1 MFGANT
7 SQPFGNSPATT
18 NQQFGA
24 FGQTTSTSIFNKSPT
39 NSAFNNTPPKGQSI
53 LGGPSNQTFAFGNNT
68 LNQQNQAFS
77 SQPTNQNAF
86 GNTTWGVPT
95 NGAIAVGGAQLAKF
109 SALKPKNAKIDGKHL
124 VKCITLLD

>member
-7 SQPFGNSPATT
+7 SQPFGNNPTTT

-24 FGQTTSTSIFNKSPT
+24 FGQTTSTSIFNKSPA
-39 NSAFNNTPPKGQSI
+39 NNAFNNTPPKGPSI
-53 LGGPSNQTFAFGNNT
+53 LGTPNQTFAFGNNA

-77 SQPTNQNAF
+77 TQSTNQNAF

-95 NGAIAVGGAQLAKF
+95 NGAIAVGGAQPAKF
-109 SALKPKNAKIDGKHL
+109 TALKPKNAKIDGKHL